1 MIDFEAV
8 IGLEIHAQLLT
19 SSKLFCACST
29 RFGAS
34 PNSNTCPVCLG
45 LPGALPVVN
54 REAVR
59 MAVQVGVGLGCKIN
73 KSSIFSRKNYFYPDL
88 PKGYQISQYDL
99 PIAEGG
105 HVEIP
110 DWDQESKILTW
121 KRYGINRA
129 HLEDD
134 AGKSVHSPEGDSYV
148 DLNRTGIPLL
158 EIVTE
163 PDVRS
168 AQEAYELLTSVHR
181 RLLFLDVCDGN
192 MEQGSLRCDA
202 NVSIRSVGE
211 TQLGT
216 KTEIK
221 NLNSFRFVRK
231 AIEYEIHRQVT
242 LVEEG
247 GEVQQETRL
256 WDEDRQRTVLM
267 RSKEYAHD
275 YRYFPDPD
283 LLPII
288 IEDEW
293 LSQISGEIPESP
305 EAKQQRYIASGE
317 LTLEE
322 AIQVTQSPDFSD
334 YFEEAAEI
342 TQAPKVVYNWMF
354 GDLMR
359 FLKQE
364 KDSLREIP
372 VRPARL
378 AELIKLVQQGEISGK
393 IAKQVLR
400 EMYLSGDS
408 ASKVL
413 ESKGLTQISD
423 EGELE
428 QIVNSVLENNGMKV
442 EEYRNGKEGLFGF
455 FVGAVM
461 RETQGR
467 ANPKLVNV
475 LLVRKLQAYA
485 RND

>member
-19 SSKLFCACST
+19 SSKLFCSCST
-29 RFGAS
+29 KFGAS

-59 MAVQVGVGLGCKIN
+59 MAVQVGIALGCEVN
-73 KSSIFSRKNYFYPDL
+73 KSSLFARKNYFYPDL

-105 HVEIP
+105 HVGLP
-110 DWDQESKILTW
+110 VWDQESKILKW
-121 KRYGINRA
+121 KKYGINRA

-134 AGKSVHSPEGDSYV
+134 AGKLVHSPEGDSYV

-168 AQEAYELLTSVHR
+168 AQEAYELLTSIHR
-181 RLLFLDVCDGN
+181 RLLFLNVCDGN

-211 TQLGT
+211 TELGT

-231 AIEYEIHRQVT
+231 AIEYEIRRQVT

-293 LSQISGEIPESP
+293 LSQINEGMPELP
-305 EAKQQRYIASGE
+305 EVKQQRYLASGE

-322 AIQVTQSPDFSD
+322 AIQVTQSPDFAD

-342 TQAPKVVYNWMF
+342 AKAPKVVYNWMF

-359 FLKQE
+359 FLKREQ
-364 KDSLREIP
+364 DSLREIP
-372 VRPARL
+372 VRPTGL
-378 AELIKLVQQGEISGK
+378 AELIELVQQGEISGK
-393 IAKQVLR
+393 IAKQVLE
-400 EMYLSGDS
+400 EMYRSGDS

-413 ESKGLTQISD
+413 ESKGLAQISD
-423 EGELE
+423 EDELE
-428 QIVNSVLENNGMKV
+428 EIINSVLEKNGVKV
-442 EEYRNGKEGLFGF
+442 EEYLNGKEGLLGF

-461 RETQGR
+461 RETQGQ
-467 ANPKLVNV
+467 ANPKLVNT
-475 LLVRKLQAYA
+475 LLIRKLHTHSQK
-485 RND
+485 